1 MIRSF
6 GDKATE
12 ALFRDERV
20 RQFEGIARRAKRKLE
35 AVNAASRLDDLTI
48 PPSNRLEKLR
58 GDLKEF
64 HSIRIND
71 QWRVIFKWI
80 DGEPHEVRIVD
91 YHQGETTMAQNEF
104 APITPGEMLKEEFL
118 TEYGLSQNQLAKAIG
133 ISPNRIAEIVNNR
146 RRITADTALR
156 LSLYFGNSAEF
167 WMNLQSQFD
176 LKLAKRNLRPQDA
189 KRIKARRAA

>member
-35 AVNAASRLDDLTI
+35 SVNAASRLRDLAI
-48 PPSNRLEKLR
+48 PPSNRLERLQ

-64 HSIRIND
+64 YSIRVND

-80 DGEPHEVRIVD
+80 DNEPHEVQIVD
-91 YHQGETTMAQNEF
+91 YH
-104 APITPGEMLKEEFL
+104 
-118 TEYGLSQNQLAKAIG
+118 
-133 ISPNRIAEIVNNR
+133 
-146 RRITADTALR
+146 
-156 LSLYFGNSAEF
+156 
-167 WMNLQSQFD
+167 
-176 LKLAKRNLRPQDA
+176 
-189 KRIKARRAA
+189 

>member
-35 AVNAASRLDDLTI
+35 SVNAASRLRDLAI
-48 PPSNRLEKLR
+48 PLSNRLEKLQ

-64 HSIRIND
+64 FSIRAND

-80 DGEPHEVRIVD
+80 DNEPHEVQIVD
-91 YHQGETTMAQNEF
+91 YH
-104 APITPGEMLKEEFL
+104 
-118 TEYGLSQNQLAKAIG
+118 
-133 ISPNRIAEIVNNR
+133 
-146 RRITADTALR
+146 
-156 LSLYFGNSAEF
+156 
-167 WMNLQSQFD
+167 
-176 LKLAKRNLRPQDA
+176 
-189 KRIKARRAA
+189 